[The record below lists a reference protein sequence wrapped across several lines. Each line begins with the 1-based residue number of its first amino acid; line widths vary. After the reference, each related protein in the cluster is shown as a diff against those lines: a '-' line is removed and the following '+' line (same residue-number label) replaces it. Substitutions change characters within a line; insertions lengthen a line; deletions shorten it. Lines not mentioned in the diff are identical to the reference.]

1 MFGRAVIGLLFFSG
15 CTVGPNYQAPK
26 INVAEQW
33 ATPLSHGE
41 MKGAVDL
48 SIWWKKF
55 NDPDLDL
62 LMTKAM
68 ESNYDL
74 RLAQARVREARAQRD
89 VAYGGL
95 WPTIKTI
102 ASYSRN
108 RWGKNSFPPLPPTT
122 PFNFNEYNAGFDA
135 AWEIDIFGGT
145 RRAVEAA
152 NAEVDAAQYGQ
163 RDVLISLLA
172 EVARSYI
179 QLRGFQQRL
188 TITHQNIKVQQET
201 FDLTKSR
208 FQHGLSSDLDVQE
221 ARGILAQ
228 TQAQVPLLET
238 GIQESVYHL
247 AVLIGQEPEALMDE
261 LSEEKSIPLTPPQV
275 PVGLPSD
282 LLQRRPDIQ
291 KAERGLAAA
300 TSHIGEAQSDLF
312 PKFSLTGGGGIESL
326 STSNWFDYASRY
338 GSIGPSVQWE
348 IFEAGRIRAQVRVQN
363 ARQEEALDDYQ
374 QTILAALQDVE
385 GALTN
390 YAKEQ
395 VRHQSL
401 SESLDAQT
409 QALDLSTKL
418 YKSGLVDFIR
428 VLDSERALYLAQD
441 ALVQSNQAVSVDLVQ
456 LYKALG
462 GGWSENLRKE

>member
-1 MFGRAVIGLLFFSG
+1 MRRVWCICMMFLAG
-15 CTVGPNYQAPK
+15 CAVGPNYQAPK
-26 INVAEQW
+26 INVAGQW
-33 ATPLSHGE
+33 TTPLSNGE
-41 MKGAVDL
+41 KEGPADL
-48 SIWWKKF
+48 ALWWKKF

-62 LMTKAM
+62 LVTKAV

-74 RLAQARVREARAQRD
+74 RWAQARVREARAERD

-95 WPTIKTI
+95 WPTMSGD

-152 NAEVDAAQYGQ
+152 NAEIDAAQYSQ

-172 EVARSYI
+172 EVARNYI
-179 QLRGFQQRL
+179 QMRGFQQRL
-188 TITHQNIKVQQET
+188 SITLQNIKIQQEILN
-201 FDLTKSR
+201 LTNSR
-208 FQHGLSSDLDVQE
+208 FKHGLSSDLDVQE
-221 ARGILAQ
+221 ATAILTQ
-228 TQAQVPLLET
+228 TQAQVPSLEA
-238 GIQESVYHL
+238 GVQESVYHL
-247 AVLIGQEPEALMDE
+247 AVLIGQEPGALMDG
-261 LSEEKSIPLTPPQV
+261 LSSEKNIPLTPPQV

-291 KAERGLAAA
+291 RAERELAAA
-300 TSHIGEAQSDLF
+300 TARIGQAKSDLF
-312 PKFSLTGGGGIESL
+312 PKFSLTGSGGVESL

-338 GSIGPSVQWE
+338 GSVGPTMQWE

-363 ARQEEALDDYQ
+363 AHQQEALDVYQ
-374 QTILAALQDVE
+374 QTILTALQDAE

-395 VRHQSL
+395 VRRRSL
-401 SESLDAQT
+401 SESFDAET
-409 QALDLSTKL
+409 QALELSTKL
-418 YKSGLVDFIR
+418 YKSGLADFIR
-428 VLDSERALYLAQD
+428 VLDSERSLYLAQD
-441 ALVQSNQAVSVDLVQ
+441 TLVQSNQTVSLDLVQ

-462 GGWSENLRKE
+462 GGWTQKIGED